1 MKLLQLSIAFAI
13 MFFGIQRIHAQKLD
27 EYKVYL
33 KNGNIVNGYIL
44 SYDSTLKMQ
53 NNYGDILHY
62 RQTDIDSFWICD
74 SGKIRLSK
82 SANRTINGYN
92 LTEIGLLAGSE
103 KKQSYLSIN
112 MINGFQFSKWFSA
125 GAGIGVEFIEYTSI
139 PLFIDLRAN
148 YPGRTISPFI
158 YLQGGKSFL
167 TERVENFLNAK
178 PGSGSMVA
186 TGFGL
191 EWKLDNDNSVLISL
205 GYRNQKISFKYD
217 EWSNQG
223 LSPVDRT
230 EKYNRFMIKLGFR
243 FR

>member
-1 MKLLQLSIAFAI
+1 MKRLQLSLALAI
-13 MFFGIQRIHAQKLD
+13 MLFGIQSIHAQKLD
-27 EYKVYL
+27 EYKVYF
-33 KNGNIVNGYIL
+33 KNGNIVSGYIL
-44 SYDSTLKMQ
+44 SSDSILKMQ
-53 NNYGDILHY
+53 NNLGDIIHY
-62 RQTDIDSFWICD
+62 RQSDIDSFRICNP
-74 SGKIRLSK
+74 GKINLVQNS
-82 SANRTINGYN
+82 NLIGYC

-191 EWKLDNDNSVLISL
+191 EWKLKNDNSVLISL

-217 EWSNQG
+217 EWSNRG